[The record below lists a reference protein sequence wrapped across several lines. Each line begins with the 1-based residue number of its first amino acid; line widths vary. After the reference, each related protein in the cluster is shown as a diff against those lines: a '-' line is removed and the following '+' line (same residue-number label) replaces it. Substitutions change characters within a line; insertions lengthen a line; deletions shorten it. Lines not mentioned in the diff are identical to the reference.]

1 MAAYSRLTL
10 SQRTGQPRLQTR
22 LQEPTR
28 RAPQPEAPYSSLLA
42 RCCAPPRPQQWVKN
56 SLVFAGV
63 IFSQQ
68 LTDATAVRSSVLT
81 FGLFVLASGGIYLV
95 NDILDRDAD
104 RVHPLKRQ
112 RPLAAGEL
120 PRSVALAA
128 AIVLLGSA
136 LVGAFLMQLALG
148 AILGLYVVMNL
159 AYSAWLKHVVLL
171 DVFLIASGFLLR
183 AAAGVVAV
191 LTPHFT
197 VALPLH
203 AAGGT
208 PDHPGQA
215 PQRNWRCSAHGRP
228 THRRNLGR
236 YTAASLD
243 RWLTGVAATTIVA
256 YVLYTLFSP
265 ATFGNPILIVTV
277 PFVAF
282 GLLRYLRI
290 ARAPGGAES
299 PEVLLLPRPVA
310 THQRGALG
318 RHRAGAAVLCLELC
332 RDLASPSSVARE

>member
-1 MAAYSRLTL
+1 MSDESSMHNVGRQERGSRAVRAADSHAADFTTPEGTIKVSDPPRSAAGGSFL
-10 SQRTGQPRLQTR
+10 SIGS
-22 LQEPTR
+22 
-28 RAPQPEAPYSSLLA
+28 ALL
-42 RCCAPPRPQQWVKN
+42 RSTRPQQWIKN
-56 SLVFAGV
+56 TLVFAGL

-68 LTDATAVRSSVLT
+68 LTDPGAVRSSVLT

-104 RVHPLKRQ
+104 RVHPLKRR

-120 PRSVALAA
+120 PRSAALTA

-136 LVGAFLMQLALG
+136 LAGAFVLQLALG
-148 AILGLYVVMNL
+148 GILGLYVGMNL

-183 AAAGVVAV
+183 AAAGVAAV
-191 LTPHFT
+191 LTPISPWLYLCT
-197 VALPLH
+197 LLAALLIILGKRRSELALLGPR
-203 AAGGT
+203 A
-208 PDHPGQA
+208 
-215 PQRNWRCSAHGRP
+215 S

-236 YTAASLD
+236 YTTASLD
-243 RWLTGVAATTIVA
+243 RWLTGVAATTIAA

-299 PEVLLLPRPVA
+299 PEALLFRDPWLLGSVVLWSTTVLVLLYFV
-310 THQRGALG
+310 
-318 RHRAGAAVLCLELC
+318 
-332 RDLASPSSVARE
+332 